1 MSVVYENKVAI
12 KNTFYGTLLTWA
24 GSAFCLAGVISMLSL
39 APTDVGQRRKY
50 KNSKLN
56 GENALL
62 ISNEQPADRKYGTAQ
77 QT

>member
-24 GSAFCLAGVISMLSL
+24 GSAFCLAGVLSMLSL

-50 KNSKLN
+50 KKSKLN
-56 GENALL
+56 GENTLL
-62 ISNEQPADRKYGTAQ
+62 ISNEQPADENYGTAQ
-77 QT
+77 HT